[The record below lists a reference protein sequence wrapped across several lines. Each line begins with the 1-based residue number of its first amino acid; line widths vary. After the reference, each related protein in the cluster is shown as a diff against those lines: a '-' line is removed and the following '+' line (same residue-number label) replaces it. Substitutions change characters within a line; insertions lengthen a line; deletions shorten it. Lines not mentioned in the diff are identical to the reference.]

1 MLFKQYI
8 SIILHLSW
16 NSSFSNIIVLMN
28 HSRASSNT
36 EYKASCE
43 CYITV
48 YDWKD
53 NEMVPGYPI
62 QLKFNK
68 IL

>member
-1 MLFKQYI
+1 
-8 SIILHLSW
+8 
-16 NSSFSNIIVLMN
+16 MN